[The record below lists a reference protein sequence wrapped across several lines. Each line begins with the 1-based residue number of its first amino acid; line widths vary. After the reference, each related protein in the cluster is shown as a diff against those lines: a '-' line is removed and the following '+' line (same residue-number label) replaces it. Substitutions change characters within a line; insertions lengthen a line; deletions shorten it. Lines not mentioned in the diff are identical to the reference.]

1 VTAEEESGTWR
12 DGADDAAAEEFFTG
26 HRELLFAVAYNI
38 LGTVA
43 DTEDVLQE
51 TWLSWASARR
61 SAIADP
67 RSYLVRIAVNEAL
80 GRLRRARGRREVYVG
95 PWLPEPLVTW
105 KPETGPN
112 PAEDAAEAVDRAE
125 SVSLALM
132 VVLETLTPL
141 ERAVFVLREVFGY
154 AHVEIADML
163 GRSPAAVRQLAHRA
177 REHVQARRP
186 RYEPDPRV
194 RRAATERFLAA
205 ALGGDLDALMEVLAP
220 DVTLWTDGGGKRRA
234 ALRPIEGREKVAR
247 LLVALSGMYADEV
260 DVRHVDVNGAPA
272 AVIFGDPI
280 FAVCVVDLDPR
291 DDRVCGIYGV
301 LNPDKIGG
309 VMEAVG
315 ALRDAER

>member
-1 VTAEEESGTWR
+1 MTAEEESGTAQ
-12 DGADDAAAEEFFTG
+12 DGRDDAAAEDFFTR

-38 LGTVA
+38 LGTVS

-51 TWLSWASARR
+51 TWLSWTSARR

-95 PWLPEPLVTW
+95 PWLPEPLVTRP
-105 KPETGPN
+105 PETGPH
-112 PAEDAAEAVDRAE
+112 PAEDVAEAVGRAE

-154 AHVEIADML
+154 EHVEIAEIL

-194 RRAATERFLAA
+194 RRAATDRFLAA
-205 ALGGDLDALMEVLAP
+205 SLGGDLGALMEVLAP
-220 DVTLWTDGGGKRRA
+220 DVALWTDGGGKRRA

-247 LLVALSGMYADEV
+247 LLVALSGMYAGDL
-260 DVRHVDVNGAPA
+260 DVRHVDVNAAPA
-272 AVIFGDPI
+272 AVVFGSAV
-280 FAVCVVDLDPR
+280 FAVLVVDLDPR

-301 LNPDKIGG
+301 INPDKLGSAR
-309 VMEAVG
+309 EALSIVSCP
-315 ALRDAER
+315 